1 MPFLPNVWDMRIFP
15 PQCQRLLAGADD
27 PFEFRPKVQLTMLP
41 PPRDAFRQ
49 VLLLAVAVS
58 MSLACFWWLLPV
70 NGPLSSGERTFSRQA
85 QATESRG
92 TWQPPG
98 VATASRQGTAG
109 EPAPLPR
116 DGIPLNNLSWKDLED
131 ELARLWPHQLIRSV
145 SRDNQRATFHAVRD
159 DQPEP
164 VFQIDRAAN
173 RVVYL
178 NGGQTARA
186 WHTVIQSLDQPR
198 AADRRQTELMTI
210 HHADPQQ
217 VRQAVAA
224 LQPSFETEPGASAA
238 ALLQPAEPSLPPVT
252 PDPDSPEDGEFDEID
267 DDTEL
272 ANETG
277 LIGPVEIEFV
287 PGLDVIV
294 LRGHRRDVERV
305 QRIISDIER
314 LSVETQPA
322 LEIHQLEH
330 VGSQIMAELVSAI
343 YDEILSPR
351 QGQVT
356 IRPLV
361 QPNALLL
368 IGRVEAVELVR
379 DLVDRLDTPTAPK
392 QQFEVFM
399 LEHISAVDAA
409 ETINAFFVDGL
420 GTTPQDQ
427 RPGLGARVNVV
438 ADFRTNA
445 LIVHASPRDMREVR
459 ALIGRIDV
467 EDVPSKNELRVFRLR
482 NTLATEIAPIL
493 QDALN
498 WQLSGNRVPLGAT
511 PAVGLQAFG
520 PAEET
525 ARLRTAI
532 LSFMTI
538 DSDGGEILES
548 GLLLDV
554 RITADANGNA
564 LVVTGPAKSMDLIE
578 ALIHE
583 LDTLPA
589 ARAQIKV
596 FTIVNGDATALANT
610 LQQLLG
616 QAAQVGQA
624 VSPLAGISPL
634 LAPGVQTAAIAGESA
649 LVPVRFGVDQRT
661 NSIIATGSEGD
672 LGVVEALLLRLD
684 EESLRRQQTVVYWLS
699 NQPAPDVAESVNQWI
714 AQRTQLFQQ
723 QVQLTP
729 ESPDIRFAREVVVV
743 PEAIS
748 NSIII
753 SASSDLLGE
762 VMQVVESLDRRPPMV
777 KIDVL
782 IAEVTLTDLYEFGTE
797 FGLQDSLLFNR
808 TYLDG
813 GEPGFN
819 FNNRS
824 LGDVTDGDPGNL
836 LGQGLSHFGVG
847 RVSPAQGYGG
857 LVLSASSD
865 AVSMLLRALQDRG
878 RAQILSRPNITT
890 LDGQPANVNVGEIT
904 ARPGEITR
912 TQFDAAVSIREVQ
925 VGLLLGVTPRVT
937 PDGTVVMEID
947 VERSRL
953 DVTSVTI
960 NDNVIQN
967 IRNAEASTTISAR
980 SGQTVVF
987 AGLIETNTQTTR
999 RGLPFLSD
1007 LPYVGSLFGYD
1018 TESER
1023 RSELLIVMTPRVIYG
1038 TDDEYDEI
1046 KRSES
1051 ERMSWCLADVSEL
1064 YGNVGFSARPTGG
1077 IPCSGPLVIYPH
1089 ENPAGTIYHPEPEAS
1104 EFQPGPAGESPHD
1117 AAAPGPA
1124 DSEPAPPPAPDVPSL
1139 RPAPGSTAPPAS
1151 APYRPLIIDS
1161 SAGRT
1166 SPPAAGAT
1174 ANLPGMPEAEA
1185 AMPPFSLAPWATGTA
1200 AHYQPP
1206 VPGPT
1211 SAIAPATFQTP

>member
-1 MPFLPNVWDMRIFP
+1 MAAARVLPILS
-15 PQCQRLLAGADD
+15 CLLA
-27 PFEFRPKVQLTMLP
+27 KVLPTMLP
-41 PPRDAFRQ
+41 PPRDALRQ
-49 VLLLAVAVS
+49 ILLLALAVCGS
-58 MSLACFWWLLPV
+58 WACFWWLLSSNDSV
-70 NGPLSSGERTFSRQA
+70 VSGEGTFSRQA
-85 QATESRG
+85 QATDYPGS
-92 TWQPPG
+92 WQSAR
-98 VATASRQGTAG
+98 VATAPRHQTAA
-109 EPAPLPR
+109 ESAPLPD
-116 DGIPLNNLSWKDLED
+116 DGYRLTHVSWKELEQ
-131 ELARLWPHQLIRSV
+131 ELARLWPEQLIRSV
-145 SRDNQRATFHAVRD
+145 ARDGQRATFHAMQGE
-159 DQPEP
+159 QPVP
-164 VFQIDRAAN
+164 VFQIDRRAN
-173 RVVYL
+173 RVQYL
-178 NGGQTARA
+178 AAEAQGQV
-186 WHTVIQSLDQPR
+186 WHRVIELLDQSRLPNG
-198 AADRRQTELMTI
+198 RQTDLI
-210 HHADPQQ
+210 PLQHADPQQ

-224 LQPSFETEPGASAA
+224 LQPSFETEPGAAA
-238 ALLQPAEPSLPPVT
+238 VALLQPGQQSLPPVT
-252 PDPDSPEDGEFDEID
+252 ADPDGEDADEFDDEYD
-267 DDTEL
+267 ATEL
-272 ANETG
+272 PNESG

-305 QRIISDIER
+305 QRIIADIER

-322 LEIHQLEH
+322 LEIHELEH
-330 VGSQIMAELVSAI
+330 VGSQIMADLVSAI

-368 IGRVEAVELVR
+368 IGRSEAVDLVR
-379 DLVDRLDTPTAPK
+379 ELIDRLDTPTAPR
-392 QQFEVFM
+392 QQFEVFP

-420 GTTPQDQ
+420 GTAPANQ

-445 LIVHASPRDMREVR
+445 LIVHASPRDLREVR
-459 ALIGRIDV
+459 ALIARIDV
-467 EDVPSKNELRVFRLR
+467 EDVPSNKELRVFRLR

-498 WQLSGNRVPLGAT
+498 WQLSGNRIPLGAT
-511 PAVGLQAFG
+511 PAAGIVGAQAFG
-520 PAEET
+520 AAEER

-538 DSDGGEILES
+538 DSEGGEILES

-554 RITADANGNA
+554 RITADPNGNA
-564 LVVTGPAKSMDLIE
+564 LVVTGPAKSMKLIE
-578 ALIHE
+578 TLIRE

-596 FTIVNGDATALANT
+596 FTIVNGDATALSNT

-616 QAAQVGQA
+616 QTAQVGQA
-624 VSPLAGISPL
+624 FSPLAGISPL
-634 LAPGVQTAAIAGESA
+634 LAPGAQTAAVAGESA

-661 NSIIATGSEGD
+661 NSIIATGSQGD
-672 LGVVEALLLRLD
+672 LGVVEAILLRLD

-699 NQPAPDVAESVNQWI
+699 NQPAVDVANSVNQWI
-714 AQRTQLFQQ
+714 TQRTQLFQQ

-782 IAEVTLTDLYEFGTE
+782 IAEVTLSDLYEFGTE
-797 FGLQDSLLFNR
+797 FGLQDSLLYDR

-813 GEPGFN
+813 GRAGFN

-824 LGDVTDGDPGNL
+824 LGDTTAGDPGNL

-847 RVSPAQGYGG
+847 RVSPTQGYGG
-857 LVLSASSD
+857 LVLSASND

-890 LDGQPANVNVGEIT
+890 LDGQPASVNVGEIT

-953 DVTSVTI
+953 DVNSVTI
-960 NDNVIQN
+960 NENVIQN

-1007 LPYVGSLFGYD
+1007 LPYVGSLFGYT

-1051 ERMSWCLADVSEL
+1051 ERMSWCLADVGEL
-1064 YGNVGFSARPTGG
+1064 YGPVGFSARPVTGT
-1077 IPCSGPLVIYPH
+1077 PCSQPLVVFPY
-1089 ENPAGTIYHPEPEAS
+1089 ENPAGTIYHPEPHAT
-1104 EFQPGPAGESPHD
+1104 EFQAVPLPAGESPQD
-1117 AAAPGPA
+1117 AAVPTPA
-1124 DSEPAPPPAPDVPSL
+1124 DPEAVLPEEPRTPAL
-1139 RPAPGSTAPPAS
+1139 RPAPSSTAPPTTE
-1151 APYRPLIIDS
+1151 PYRPLIIDS
-1161 SAGRT
+1161 SAGRA
-1166 SPPAAGAT
+1166 PPSAVEAGSELPGMLDTEGAT
-1174 ANLPGMPEAEA
+1174 A
-1185 AMPPFSLAPWATGTA
+1185 PFSMAPWATGA
-1200 AHYQPP
+1200 PAHYQPLL
-1206 VPGPT
+1206 PGAP
-1211 SAIAPATFQTP
+1211 SAVAPASYETR